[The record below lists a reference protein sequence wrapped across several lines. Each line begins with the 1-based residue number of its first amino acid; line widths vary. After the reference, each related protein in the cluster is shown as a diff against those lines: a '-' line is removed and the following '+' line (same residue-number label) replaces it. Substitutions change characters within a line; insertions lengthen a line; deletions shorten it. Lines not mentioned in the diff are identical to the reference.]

1 MKFVTTSDSFGL
13 LDSSGSR
20 IIDLNDI
27 SMGTIPNNM
36 YDFLADFNENIKKTK
51 TILNDL
57 DLDEIEYKP
66 ILNILSPLNKVNSF
80 RDAYAFRQH
89 VEAGRRNRGLEMI
102 PEYDEF
108 PVFYFS
114 NPNSII
120 GPGDIF
126 LEKEY
131 FKKLDFELEI
141 AVIISKKGK
150 NISKSEA
157 LDYIAGFTIM
167 NDWSERYI
175 QMKEMK
181 LNLGPAKGK
190 DFGTSIGPYLVTPN
204 ELDDVKIESDD
215 GERYNLQMKAYI
227 NDSLVSEDNFK
238 NMTWTFAQII
248 ERASFGTE
256 LYPGDIIGS
265 GTCATGCFLE
275 LNQGKSNSKWLKE
288 GDTVRLEIDRL
299 GSLSNKICLAG

>member
-1 MKFVTTSDSFGL
+1 MKFVTTADSFGI
-13 LDSSGSR
+13 LDSSGNR

-27 SMGTIPNNM
+27 SMGAIPDNM

-51 TILNDL
+51 TILNNL
-57 DLDEIEYKP
+57 DLDEIEYKS

-120 GPGDIF
+120 GPGDVV

-141 AVIISKKGK
+141 AVIVSKKGK

-157 LDYIAGFTIM
+157 LNYIAGFTIM
-167 NDWSERYI
+167 NDWSERHI

-190 DFGTSIGPYLVTPN
+190 DFATSIGPYLVTPN
-204 ELDDVKIESDD
+204 ELDDVKIESDE
-215 GERYNLQMKAYI
+215 GERYNLKMKAYI

-275 LNQGKSNSKWLKE
+275 LNQGNSNPKWLKE

-299 GSLSNKICLAG
+299 GSLSNKICLVG

>member
-1 MKFVTTSDSFGL
+1 MKFVTTADSFGI
-13 LDSSGSR
+13 LDSSGNR

-27 SMGTIPNNM
+27 SMGAIPDNM

-51 TILNDL
+51 TILNNL
-57 DLDEIEYKP
+57 DLDEIEYKS

-120 GPGDIF
+120 GPGDVV

-157 LDYIAGFTIM
+157 LNYIAGFTIM
-167 NDWSERYI
+167 NDWSERHI

-190 DFGTSIGPYLVTPN
+190 DFATSIGPYLVTPN
-204 ELDDVKIESDD
+204 ELDDVKIESDE
-215 GERYNLQMKAYI
+215 GERYNLKMKAYI

-275 LNQGKSNSKWLKE
+275 LNQGNSNPKWLKE

-299 GSLSNKICLAG
+299 GSLSNKICLVG